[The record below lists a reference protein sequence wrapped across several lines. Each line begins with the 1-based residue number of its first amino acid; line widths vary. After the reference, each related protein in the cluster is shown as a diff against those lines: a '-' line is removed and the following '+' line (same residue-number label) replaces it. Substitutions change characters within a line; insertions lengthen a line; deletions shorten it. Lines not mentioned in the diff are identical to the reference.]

1 MERAQEGGVDG
12 SDVRDV
18 VEELGR
24 MGYRED
30 VVGIE
35 DGEGFG
41 VDLFAGVEDRGVEVV
56 VLVWRVEVDFLE
68 GGGWGLVFV
77 GDVVSDGEGER
88 ESSAAGGLLVV
99 AD

>member
-1 MERAQEGGVDG
+1 MERAQEGGVEG
-12 SDVRDV
+12 SDVCDV

-24 MGYRED
+24 VGYRED

-35 DGEGFG
+35 DREGFG
-41 VDLFAGVEDRGVEVV
+41 VDLFAGEEDGGVEVV
-56 VLVWRVEVDFLE
+56 VLVWRVEMDFLE

-88 ESSAAGGLLVV
+88 ESSAAGVLFVV